1 MGAEAVEQ
9 LDVLVIG
16 AGISGINAAYYLK
29 TERPDHS
36 FAVLE
41 ALESYGG
48 TWLTHTYP
56 GIRSDTELY
65 TLAFSFKP
73 WTHKPYADGA
83 QIRDYLGEAIAEFG
97 IAPHVR
103 YGHQVTSASW
113 SSEAQRWRVRGTRGG
128 EAFELDARFL
138 WMCHG
143 YYRQAEGY
151 RPHWPGEEDFAG
163 TFIHPQTWPADPG
176 IAGKNVVVIGS
187 GATMATLVPNIAD
200 ECAHVTVLQRSPTYF
215 FMSPN
220 CDELADELRAKG
232 TPEPEIH
239 EQVRAKAVAE
249 MQAMTAIQKEHPEM
263 SRDGLIAMVA
273 TQLPEGYDVATHF
286 TPRHLPHEQRVC
298 RILDG
303 DLFKAISDGKVTMVT
318 DEIDH
323 FTKDGITTRGGT
335 GIEADVVITAT
346 GFNLSVL
353 GDVAFDLDG
362 EAVDFANHVTY
373 RGILFSEVPNLA
385 WTFGA
390 LRLSW
395 TMRAEMVNRFVVRM
409 LSEMDERGEAVVTAQ
424 LRDEDQGMALT
435 DFVPGSD
442 FNPGYLQRARHLMP
456 RSGDKPEWQLS
467 LDYWAEA
474 DILPNADLRD
484 GCLRFEVAQA

>member
-1 MGAEAVEQ
+1 MGAEATEQ
-9 LDVLVIG
+9 LDVLVVG
-16 AGISGINAAYYLK
+16 AGISGINAAYYLS
-29 TERPDHS
+29 TELPGSS
-36 FAVLE
+36 FAVLD

-73 WTHKPYADGA
+73 WTHKPYADGS
-83 QIRDYLGEAIAEFG
+83 QIRDYLGEAIAEYG
-97 IAPHVR
+97 LGSHIR
-103 YGHQVTSASW
+103 YGHQVDQASW
-113 SSEAQRWRVRGTRGG
+113 SSERQRWTVRGTRGG
-128 EAFELDARFL
+128 EAFELEARFL

-163 TFIHPQTWPADPG
+163 RWIHPQAWPEEPG
-176 IAGKNVVVIGS
+176 IAGKQVVVIGS

-220 CDELADELRAKG
+220 RDELADELRAKG
-232 TPEPEIH
+232 TPELEIH
-239 EQVRAKAVAE
+239 GQVRTKAIAE
-249 MQAMTAIQKEHPEM
+249 MQAMTNIQKLHPEV

-273 TQLPEGYDVATHF
+273 AQLPEGYDVDRHF
-286 TPRHLPHEQRVC
+286 TPHHLPHEQRVC

-318 DEIDH
+318 DEVET
-323 FTKDGITTRGGT
+323 FTEHGITTKGGET
-335 GIEADVVITAT
+335 IEADVVITAT
-346 GFNLSVL
+346 GFELSVL

-362 EAVDFANHVTY
+362 EAVDLTDRITY
-373 RGILFSEVPNLA
+373 RGIMFTGLPNLA

-395 TMRAEMVNRFVVRM
+395 TMRAELVNQFVVRM
-409 LSEMDERGEAVVTAQ
+409 LADMAASGHAVVTPE
-424 LRDEDQGMALT
+424 LRPEDVGMELAEYIPGDE
-435 DFVPGSD
+435 
-442 FNPGYLQRARHLMP
+442 FNPGYLQRSRHLLP
-456 RSGDKPEWQLS
+456 RSGDKVEWQLS

-474 DILPNADLRD
+474 DVLPSADLHD
-484 GCLRFEVAQA
+484 GCLVFEATAS